1 MKIQDNVYWLDI
13 GQVNCYLC
21 RDEDGYTL
29 IDAATPRRVDD
40 ILAALQTFGGADARL
55 VRILLTHADLDHA
68 GSLAAVRER
77 TDATVYA
84 GAATAALLAEG
95 RSPKHMPA
103 VAQFVVDHVM
113 RYGRV
118 EPAHVHIIADGD
130 VLPVLG
136 GLRVIAS
143 PGHTPD
149 HFAFYSPSTG
159 ILFAGDA
166 LNTRENRLQPSPPR
180 ITADSVAADASA
192 RRLLELQPTLIACGH
207 GAPLTVDSTEIDAF
221 LKSLPSTGD

>member
-29 IDAATPRRVDD
+29 IDAATPRRANE
-40 ILAALQTFGGADARL
+40 IMSALHAFGGADARL
-55 VRILLTHADLDHA
+55 VRIILTHADLDHA
-68 GSLAAVRER
+68 GSVAAVRER
-77 TDATVYA
+77 TGATVYA
-84 GAATAALLAEG
+84 GAATARLLAEG

-118 EPAHVHIIADGD
+118 EPAHVHEIADGD

-136 GLRVIAS
+136 GLRAVAA

-166 LNTRENRLQPSPPR
+166 LNTREGRVQPSPPR
-180 ITADSVAADASA
+180 ITADRVAADVSA

-207 GAPLTVDSTEIDAF
+207 GAPMSVGSIERDAF
-221 LKSLPSTGD
+221 LKLLPSTGE